1 MKHKSL
7 LTAALAG
14 TLLLSSIPAAGMA
27 VFAEDPVTAGDI
39 DADGSVGTPDVV
51 FLQKWLLAVPDTAL
65 TSAAAADLNADGS
78 IDVFDLSLLKRMV
91 IGQTV
96 TPVETAQQLTV
107 SFTGGAVEITD
118 ADGNPAEQSAVK
130 IDGQTVTFTQPGE
143 YIVVG
148 SSENGRIVVDVD
160 KSAYPAGKV
169 TLSLQGLTL
178 SNPDAAPL
186 YVAGVGDE
194 CIISAKKGTVNTL
207 SDGAAHTD
215 SYTDSDGE
223 SKQISSVIFSRDDL
237 KFKGK
242 GTLII
247 NGNAEDGIVCTNDIR
262 IYNSTIE
269 VNAADDGIRGK
280 DSVRIGDPDATAFD
294 DLKLTVNAKSGDG
307 IKSTNATDET
317 KGYVEVNGGTV
328 TVTANSDGIQAAR
341 EIIVNGGEISI
352 SVTEGSQY
360 DAPTLSGLIAE

>member
-1 MKHKSL
+1 MKHKTL

-14 TLLLSSIPAAGMA
+14 VLLLSA
-27 VFAEDPVTAGDI
+27 VPVTVCAEETVIAGDV
-39 DADGSVGTPDVV
+39 DADGVLGTSDVV
-51 FLQKWLLAVPDTAL
+51 LLQKWLLAAPDTAL
-65 TSAAAADLNADGS
+65 TSAAADLNADGS
-78 IDVFDLSLLKRMV
+78 IDVFDLSLLKREL
-91 IGQTV
+91 IGSVT
-96 TPVETAQQLTV
+96 TPVETEMQLTV
-107 SFTGGAVEITD
+107 NFTGEAVEITD
-118 ADGNPAEQSAVK
+118 ADGNAVAEQSAVK
-130 IDGQTVTFTQPGE
+130 IDGQIVTFTQPGE
-143 YIVVG
+143 YIVLG
-148 SSENGRIVVDVD
+148 TSENGQIVVDVD
-160 KSAYPAGKV
+160 KTAYPAGKV

-178 SNPDAAPL
+178 SNPTAAPL

-223 SKQISSVIFSRDDL
+223 EKAISSVIYSRDDI

-242 GTLII
+242 GTLIV
-247 NGNAEDGIVCTNDIR
+247 NGSAEDGIVCTNDIK

-294 DLKLTVNAKSGDG
+294 DLRLTVNAANGDG
-307 IKSTNATDET
+307 IKVTNANDEK
-317 KGYVEVNGGTV
+317 KGYVEINGGTV
-328 TVTANSDGIQAAR
+328 SVTANADGIQAAR

-352 SVTEGSQY
+352 TVNEGSQY
-360 DAPTLSGLIAE
+360 DAPTLSGLISE